1 MLLPQCTVYTFKC
14 VLYTLQLQC
23 VWYIPIQGE
32 GLFVNNIL
40 ECNIS
45 ILYCTAG
52 SWPGVGDAW
61 FLEENKAENRFY
73 PEFDINRTVPN
84 QLLTGQLECTVYYVQ
99 CACPVLMWVESR
111 IGVILEPN
119 LLNLSW
125 TTYCR
130 SNLNRRFK
138 FKD

>member
-1 MLLPQCTVYTFKC
+1 MLLPQCTVYTFNC
-14 VLYTLQLQC
+14 VLYALQC
-23 VWYIPIQGE
+23 VWYIPIQWE
-32 GLFVNNIL
+32 RLFVNNVL

-45 ILYCTAG
+45 ILYRTTG

-61 FLEENKAENRFY
+61 FLEENKAEKRFY

-84 QLLTGQLECTVYYVQ
+84 YSKTGQLQCTVYNVQ

-125 TTYCR
+125 TTYC
-130 SNLNRRFK
+130 LLLK
-138 FKD
+138 FESPI